1 MKFSHLQLL
10 GGVAALAGA
19 ALFFGGYA
27 FLIGAVPLIVVF
39 AIGFALMAYD
49 LYLTT
54 RENTKR
60 ET

>member
-1 MKFSHLQLL
+1 M
-10 GGVAALAGA
+10 A

-27 FLIGAVPLIVVF
+27 YLIGAVPLIVVF
-39 AIGFALMAYD
+39 AIGLALMGYD

-60 ET
+60 ES